1 VLVSYMLM
9 GWAAVNNT
17 QSDKNITVPMAQG
30 MRAQVALLLANN
42 AQMPTRAAQVGEE
55 LIA

>member
-1 VLVSYMLM
+1 MLL